1 MLWHSIMNTVWDVDS
16 FVYIYLSSSASERSR
31 KTDLSMTSPM
41 HWPISKRHRGRLL
54 RKRRSLLPESVP
66 SPECRLVNALHKQ
79 IKSHLKCECIR
90 LTVLSPLRVAFLTTA
105 LEEMETPLKGQS
117 STFQWSSSFECRSA
131 QTCCTKHTVQAV

>member
-1 MLWHSIMNTVWDVDS
+1 MYTVQYVMYALL
-16 FVYIYLSSSASERSR
+16 FTSSSARERSR
-31 KTDLSMTSPM
+31 KIALSTTSPM

-66 SPECRLVNALHKQ
+66 SPECRLVVNALHKQ

-90 LTVLSPLRVAFLTTA
+90 LTVLSPLRVVFLTTA

-117 STFQWSSSFECRSA
+117 STFQWSSSFECNSA